1 MAGLRARFEERLRGI
16 GDVMEHPLIEIAVAY
31 TALLSVVIVLVELF
45 MPLSPD
51 ARVRLYLIDL
61 LVVIVL
67 TIDLAY
73 RAYKSGDPLG
83 YIRKNAYEIPA
94 LIPAGLIAL
103 IEYHLIGFGFVRLLR
118 LVRVVRLILLITRG
132 SRLAKIL
139 QQTESRVDFLGLMGA
154 VGLTIL
160 FGALAVYIAESPY
173 PESPIRDLWT
183 AFWWAVVTSTTVGYG
198 DVVPVT
204 PLGKA
209 IGVLMMILGISALS
223 IVIGTLGT
231 IFMQAV
237 QANGNGNGEDR
248 IVRELC
254 RDIKRLDS
262 MSEKELEYL
271 LGKVKA
277 AWRAK
282 RRYSASTA

>member
-1 MAGLRARFEERLRGI
+1 MAERLRRLLGGGMRGVI
-16 GDVMEHPLIEIAVAY
+16 DVMEHPLVEIAVAY

-45 MPLSPD
+45 MPLSPE

-61 LVVIVL
+61 VIVL
-67 TIDLAY
+67 VLAIDFAY
-73 RAYKSGDPLG
+73 RAHKSGDPLG
-83 YIRKNAYEIPA
+83 YVRRNAYEIPA
-94 LIPAGLIAL
+94 LIPAGLLAL

-118 LVRVVRLILLITRG
+118 LVRVVRLIVLLTRG
-132 SRLAKIL
+132 SRLVKIL
-139 QQTESRVDFLGLMGA
+139 RQTESRVDFLGLMGA

-173 PESPIRDLWT
+173 PDSPIKDLWT

-231 IFMQAV
+231 IFLQAV
-237 QANGNGNGEDR
+237 QPNGNGEDR
-248 IVRELC
+248 IVKELC
-254 RDIKRLDS
+254 RDLRRLDS
-262 MSEKELEYL
+262 MSEEELEYL
-271 LGKVKA
+271 LGKVRA